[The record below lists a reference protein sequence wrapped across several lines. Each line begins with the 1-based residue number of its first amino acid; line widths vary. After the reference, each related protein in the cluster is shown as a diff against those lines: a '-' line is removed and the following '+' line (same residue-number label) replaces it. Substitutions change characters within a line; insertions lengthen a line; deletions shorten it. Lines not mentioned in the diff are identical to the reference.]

1 LGLFLLWSPLVFS
14 GCAVLARPCSL
25 PPLGPLGVV
34 MFARLSLVAAVA
46 FSFLAV
52 LVLSLGVR
60 GPLVS
65 WRHRS
70 VSAWGGA
77 VRPLCW
83 APGFSLF
90 GGSEWVPVVGPR
102 ELWSLVLRG

>member
-1 LGLFLLWSPLVFS
+1 
-14 GCAVLARPCSL
+14 
-25 PPLGPLGVV
+25 
-34 MFARLSLVAAVA
+34 MFARLSLLAAVVS
-46 FSFLAV
+46 SFAAV

-65 WRHRS
+65 WSSRS

-83 APGFSLF
+83 APGFSF
-90 GGSEWVPVVGPR
+90 FSGSASVPVVGPC